1 MRPLLA
7 TFRAVR
13 IVLHILVGLVLA
25 VAVRLDPTRRLDPEP
40 LSQWWSRHL
49 LRLLGIRL
57 VVKGRTPRRG
67 QLIVANHVSW
77 LDIFAI
83 LALHPTRF
91 VAKAEIRDWPI
102 AGWLANA
109 VGTFYIRRG
118 KGGARPLLE
127 KLEPFLAQ
135 GGSVV
140 VFPEGTTTD
149 GQQVLPFH
157 SRLFSAASASGAA
170 IQPVALRY
178 SRDDRGRDLAP
189 FIGDDDLVRHILRL
203 LAARGMV
210 IEMHVLPA
218 ITETRDVP
226 RDELAMDA
234 WQAVA
239 TALRV
244 HAETVVTD
252 AQPANEDWD
261 DAPAQTFR
269 S

>member
-1 MRPLLA
+1 MRPLIA
-7 TFRAVR
+7 AFRAIR

-57 VVKGRTPRRG
+57 MVHG
-67 QLIVANHVSW
+67 QMAPGGQMIVANHVSW

-109 VGTFYIRRG
+109 IGTFYIRRG

-127 KLEPFLAQ
+127 KLEPFLA
-135 GGSVV
+135 GGGCVV
-140 VFPEGTTTD
+140 IFPEGTTTD

-157 SRLFSAASASGAA
+157 SRLFSAASASGRP

-189 FIGDDDLVRHILRL
+189 FIGEDDLVRHILRL
-203 LAARGMV
+203 LAARGLV
-210 IEMHVLPA
+210 IEMHVLPPLTQTQD
-218 ITETRDVP
+218 IP
-226 RDELAMDA
+226 RDELALDA

-244 HAETVVTD
+244 HAEATLPESP
-252 AQPANEDWD
+252 AANEDWAT
-261 DAPAQTFR
+261 APAQTSR